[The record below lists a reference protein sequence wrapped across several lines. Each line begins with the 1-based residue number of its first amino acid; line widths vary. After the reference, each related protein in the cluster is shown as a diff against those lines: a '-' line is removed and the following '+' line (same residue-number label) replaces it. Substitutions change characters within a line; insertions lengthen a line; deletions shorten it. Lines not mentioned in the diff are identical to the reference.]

1 MNLVAVFKR
10 GRITVIRPQGRLT
23 IGAALDALHDTVL
36 SALDHGARF
45 VALDLSAT
53 TYLDS
58 AALGEIVAARR
69 RVRDASGAF
78 ALAGCSGKVRDL
90 MLLTRLDTLV
100 ALHDTLDDAV
110 RALEAVATGTGGEA
124 P

>member
-1 MNLVAVFKR
+1 MNPVSLFER
-10 GRITVIRPQGRLT
+10 GRVTVIRPQGRLT

-45 VALDLSAT
+45 VALDLSDT

-69 RVRDASGAF
+69 RVRDAGGVF
-78 ALAGCSGKVRDL
+78 ALAGCTGKVRDL

-100 ALHDTLDDAV
+100 ALHDTLDEAV
-110 RALEAVATGTGGEA
+110 RALEADAAGGDREG